1 MVGRAVVGYCHLS
14 DDLVFAYDHG
24 NLDIGDL
31 ERVTQTVKADKPD
44 VIINCAAWTDVDG
57 CERDQARAFVANS
70 YGPENLATAGHASDA
85 TLVTISTDYVFD
97 GTKPGF
103 YTQND
108 QPNPQSVY
116 GKSKLEG
123 EHRAI
128 GANPRTIVVR
138 TGFIFGPSGNNF
150 LSTIVQRARRGEQI
164 KAISDAFG
172 TPTYALDL
180 APRLRELAA
189 GKFSGVFHVTNEGE
203 GVSYEEFAR
212 EALRLAGC
220 ADIAVEGVAMDSLKR
235 PAPRPQNSRLRCL
248 YSEGL
253 GLAPL
258 PDWRDSLRNFV
269 QKH

>member
-1 MVGRAVVGYCHLS
+1 MRHGPLVWKRQSSGTEKMLVGSNEPVVALTRTTIASNMARRFKSLGVLVTASGMVGRAVVGYCRLS

-31 ERVTQTVKADKPD
+31 ERVTQTVERDKPD

-57 CERDQARAFVANS
+57 CERDQARAFAANS

-108 QPNPQSVY
+108 EPNPQSVY

-128 GANPRTIVVR
+128 GANPRTVVVR
-138 TGFIFGPSGNNF
+138 TGFIFGPGGNNF
-150 LSTIVQRARRGEQI
+150 LSTIVQRARSEPI
-164 KAISDAFG
+164 KAISDAPG
-172 TPTYALDL
+172 YTPDRRLQVQL
-180 APRLRELAA
+180 ANFLE
-189 GKFSGVFHVTNEGE
+189 
-203 GVSYEEFAR
+203 
-212 EALRLAGC
+212 
-220 ADIAVEGVAMDSLKR
+220 
-235 PAPRPQNSRLRCL
+235 
-248 YSEGL
+248 YST
-253 GLAPL
+253 
-258 PDWRDSLRNFV
+258 
-269 QKH
+269 